1 MCGALGMRQLWT
13 AWSFNEKN
21 CLKRKTTKF
30 DDVTKSAYPP
40 MIVTEPINSFS
51 FNWKLFHNI
60 IQLQWNAEVVEKSW
74 IQNLVL

>member
-1 MCGALGMRQLWT
+1 MKKL
-13 AWSFNEKN
+13 F
-21 CLKRKTTKF
+21 KRKTTKF
-30 DDVTKSAYPP
+30 DVVTKSTYPP